1 MLPSRHATNVEKRL
15 TFPYGRALVLS
26 RIALFALAFV
36 LVGVLLAFAPFFPV
50 VPGAL
55 FLGFLALVTVLFGVS
70 PLLTQHW
77 LTRSRLILRQGWYFH
92 IILPFA
98 EIVSLV
104 AADDTTPLRAPLGI
118 HRPLGQ
124 PTLYVIGGRT
134 GLVIARLDR
143 PRRFWSSFG
152 LEASQIV
159 FDVSN
164 RDGFL
169 QAYED
174 RRSLLPPVQADRP
187 DPDLRD

>member
-1 MLPSRHATNVEKRL
+1 MEKRL
-15 TFPYGRALVLS
+15 AYSYGRALVLS
-26 RIALFALAFV
+26 RLALLGLCFV
-36 LVGVLLAFAPFFPV
+36 LVGVLLALAPLFPV
-50 VPGAL
+50 VPAAL
-55 FLGFLALVTVLFGVS
+55 FLGFLAFATLLFGIS

-77 LTRSRLILRQGWYFH
+77 LTRSRLILRQGWYFQ

-98 EIVSLV
+98 EIVSLA

-124 PTLYVIGGRT
+124 PTLFVTGGRT

-159 FDVSN
+159 FDVGD
-164 RDGFL
+164 REGFL
-169 QAYED
+169 RAFEE
-174 RRSLLPPVQADRP
+174 RRSLLPPVQADRA
-187 DPDLRD
+187 DAELRD